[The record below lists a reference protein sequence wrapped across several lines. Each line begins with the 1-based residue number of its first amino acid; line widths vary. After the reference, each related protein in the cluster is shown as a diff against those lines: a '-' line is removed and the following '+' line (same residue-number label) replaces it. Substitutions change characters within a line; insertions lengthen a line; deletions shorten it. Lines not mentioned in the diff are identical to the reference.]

1 MSSSDGVDADSVIG
15 DDVGEA
21 IRTLEVGRSEAFR
34 QGDVERLEQIR
45 ASVQQLLERQMDKSQ
60 RKQAND
66 LMKNVNFSLSNA
78 PARAAGTATQG
89 TATQGTRPAPAS
101 PRIGEEAKGYNGILV
116 LEEGGVT
123 IRRGKR
129 GFAAGG
135 LFARGDKFIPYGS
148 IVAVQLKKPGV
159 GVGYLQ
165 LSLRGGSE
173 AKRGLGQAAR
183 DENTVT
189 FQTDFPKWERT
200 RDLIMKRAFP
210 DLEAT
215 KVCPDCAE
223 IVKEAAKVCRFCG
236 YRFESSLG

>member
-1 MSSSDGVDADSVIG
+1 MSSSREVDPDGGIG
-15 DDVGEA
+15 DVGEA
-21 IRTLEVGRSEAFR
+21 MRTLAAGRAEAFR
-34 QGDVERLEQIR
+34 QGDVERLQQIR
-45 ASVQQLLERQMDKSQ
+45 QSVQQLLEHGMDKKQ
-60 RKQAND
+60 RKQATQ
-66 LMKNVNFSLSNA
+66 LMKDVDFSLSNA
-78 PARAAGTATQG
+78 PPRVAGVATQATGTAPSGTQSG
-89 TATQGTRPAPAS
+89 
-101 PRIGEEAKGYNGILV
+101 PRMGEEVKGYNGILV

-123 IRRGKR
+123 FRRGKR
-129 GFAAGG
+129 GFAVGG
-135 LFARGDKFIPYGS
+135 GFARGDKFIPYGS

-173 AKRGLGQAAR
+173 AKRGIGQAVR

-210 DLEAT
+210 ELEAT

-223 IVKEAAKVCRFCG
+223 TVKEAAKVCRFCG
-236 YRFESSLG
+236 YRFEATPD